1 MPPTTQRSL
10 RAEFRLCDDGST
22 VYRDEMAGPADLNDI
37 VVQSLFTEKVS
48 NLLRRAGID
57 TAAQLLCYS
66 ATDLS
71 RIAHVGVMT
80 LAQINAGLGEHG
92 LALIADPTP
101 KAGPTVVEQHRAL
114 LARHQQALSVLEGV
128 LADPSISLTVRA
140 EVTEVVSALRIP
152 LTTEQQKLLDELEA
166 ASSPR
171 RRRSDH

>member
-1 MPPTTQRSL
+1 M
-10 RAEFRLCDDGST
+10 
-22 VYRDEMAGPADLNDI
+22 
-37 VVQSLFTEKVS
+37 QSLFTEKVS

-57 TAAQLLCYS
+57 SAAQLLCYS

-80 LAQINAGLGEHG
+80 LAQINAGLAEHG

-101 KAGPTVVEQHRAL
+101 QAGPTVVEQHRAL
-114 LARHQQALSVLEGV
+114 LARHQQAVSVLEGV
-128 LADPSISLTVRA
+128 LADPSISPTVRA

-171 RRRSDH
+171 RRRSEH